1 MLWFGTYAPFMIFQ
15 PKYSSMTNR
24 EILAST
30 VLPNTALGY
39 IFQSL
44 IMFEGIGSGLTWDNI
59 TVTVSPDDKMCIA
72 DIMLMLVFDTVLYL
86 LVAVYLETAFPRNS
100 GFRPPWYFPIMVR
113 GTGRFFIFLRA
124 FPVNPVSFTCSPPR
138 RSRLLSCTRSR
149 QPTQPSFWFEKR
161 VGPEHVVEK
170 SGIQI
175 QSLSKSFTQGKYVV
189 NKLSVDMHPNQ
200 ITVLLGH
207 NGAGK
212 STTMSMLTGLIS
224 PTSGTALIEG
234 YDIKTHMKTI
244 RNSLG
249 LCPQYNLLIPDLTVH
264 EHLYFFGM
272 VSV

>member
-1 MLWFGTYAPFMIFQ
+1 MIFQ

-72 DIMLMLVFDTVLYL
+72 DIMMMLVFDTVLYL

-100 GFRPPWYFPIMVR
+100 GFHPPWYFPIMVR
-113 GTGRFFIFLRA
+113 GTRGGFAAVPFFR
-124 FPVNPVSFTCSPPR
+124 FPVIPVLTTTAFSFCFMYMFR
-138 RSRLLSCTRSR
+138 A
-149 QPTQPSFWFEKR
+149 QPSFWFAKK
-161 VGPEHVVEK
+161 VDPGHVVGK

-272 VSV
+272 VSVYNTMGFFTFFIISL